1 MFRST
6 QKKENAMNFDLEYIE
21 KLVKMVSDS
30 ELTELTLEEKESAI
44 VIRKEK
50 EIVQAQTIVPQAIAA
65 PASVPAPVATS
76 VVTEEKKAD
85 APKGTPITSPMVGVF
100 YAASSP
106 GAKPFVEVGST
117 ISTGQVVCII
127 EAMKLMNEIEAEV
140 SGKVTQICV
149 KDGEAVE
156 YGQVLMYVE

>member
-1 MFRST
+1 
-6 QKKENAMNFDLEYIE
+6 MNFDLEYIE

-50 EIVQAQTIVPQAIAA
+50 EVVQAQTIVPQAIAA
-65 PASVPAPVATS
+65 PVAAPAAQSAPAAAQ
-76 VVTEEKKAD
+76 EEKKED
-85 APKGTPITSPMVGVF
+85 APKGTPITSPMVGTF
-100 YAASSP
+100 YMASSP

-117 ISTGQVVCII
+117 VSTGQVVCII

>member
-1 MFRST
+1 
-6 QKKENAMNFDLEYIE
+6 MNFDLEYIE
-21 KLVKMVSDS
+21 QLVKMVSDS

-50 EIVQAQTIVPQAIAA
+50 EVVQAQTILPQTVAA
-65 PASVPAPVATS
+65 PAVQAPAASVTQ
-76 VVTEEKKAD
+76 EEKAVEE
-85 APKGTPITSPMVGVF
+85 APKGKPVTSPMVGTF
-100 YAASSP
+100 YMASSP

-117 ISTGQVVCII
+117 VSAGQVVCII
-127 EAMKLMNEIEAEV
+127 EAMKLMNEIESEV

>member
-6 QKKENAMNFDLEYIE
+6 QKKENTMNFDLEYIE

-50 EIVQAQTIVPQAIAA
+50 EVVQAQTIVPQAIAA
-65 PASVPAPVATS
+65 PVATPAPVAAP
-76 VVTEEKKAD
+76 VAEKKAD

-117 ISTGQVVCII
+117 ISAGQTVCII